1 MKAVPKR
8 ERHFALRD
16 FLHPAQAFRH
26 PSKVV
31 RDPDLT
37 VNEKRAILTSWA
49 SDASTPITLDAVLKA
64 LRALDLRTDPAAS
77 SNLRNWKRRQARRQ
91 AIERFRNRRGSGFP
105 LPRE

>member
-1 MKAVPKR
+1 MKAAPKR

-16 FLHPAQAFRH
+16 LLHPAQAFRH
-26 PSKVV
+26 PSDLV

-37 VNEKRAILTSWA
+37 ANEKRAILTSWA
-49 SDASTPITLDAVLKA
+49 SDAGTPVTLEAVLEA
-64 LRALDLRTDPAAS
+64 LRALDPRADPAAN

-105 LPRE
+105 LPRD